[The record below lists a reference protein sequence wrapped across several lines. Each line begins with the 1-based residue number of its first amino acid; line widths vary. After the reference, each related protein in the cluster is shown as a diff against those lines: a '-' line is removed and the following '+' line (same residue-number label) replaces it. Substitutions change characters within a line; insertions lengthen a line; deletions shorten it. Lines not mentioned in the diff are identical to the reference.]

1 MKNKIWKKILAVGIS
16 LLAEAGM
23 LVGCTAQPAVAYA
36 AGMESGIS
44 VTQEASWT
52 DLEKFQAVVSVKVD
66 GLASLTW
73 EKENQ
78 GYENSGGNLSGSE
91 NSGNQG
97 ESFANDQY
105 DFSGEKT
112 EALNAEGMEESGAFS
127 DGNSSSDENIPGE
140 DSSFDE
146 NTSSNTDSAEDNSA
160 TEIVPPAETIPHP
173 TSYELVVWL
182 SEYFQPDASFVAPE
196 GCLKEEL
203 PIETAGGRSTS
214 ITGFRWK
221 INQGETGKQLDI
233 PVTLREEY
241 RFPAEKQ
248 TVSTCQDILH
258 ANGAIS
264 GEENGGG
271 VYIVKKVA
279 NEKDI
284 LCKAPS
290 RNLEIPAANMDFSV
304 EISPKEENL
313 RPGSRIHMD
322 VNLTNNGQVPFYKI
336 SLQAQVKEQEM
347 VPVWEKEPGLEVTES
362 GAVLESLT
370 AGETRTLSFYIDPD
384 LDQKGN
390 LDLELC
396 AKTENPVLLEKTAEK
411 QLVLQQGKAAFTVKK
426 TADCD
431 NASPGETVTYQISIH
446 NTGEVTLH
454 SVVTTERFG
463 LAGVTATFLEQEGI
477 TLNKSKTQ
485 AKIPEIAPGGCVN
498 LKAKVV
504 LPKDLKDQN
513 LVNQIIVVTDET
525 GEESAVRDQA
535 TIRVEDK
542 EKDGNGTG
550 DGTGNGD
557 GTGTGSGSGNGDGS
571 TMAASTSPKTGD
583 PSHKE
588 LFQVLILLSF
598 LFSAAAARKM
608 FGGNVHR

>member
-1 MKNKIWKKILAVGIS
+1 MKNRIWKKILAVGVS

-23 LVGCTAQPAVAYA
+23 LVGCTAQPAVAYGAEMEGGLSVAQDA
-36 AGMESGIS
+36 A
-44 VTQEASWT
+44 WT
-52 DLEKFQAVVSVKVD
+52 DLQKFQAVISVKAD

-73 EKENQ
+73 ENENQ
-78 GYENSGGNLSGSE
+78 EYENLFS
-91 NSGNQG
+91 SGNQDG
-97 ESFANDQY
+97 SLENDQY
-105 DFSGEKT
+105 DFS
-112 EALNAEGMEESGAFS
+112 
-127 DGNSSSDENIPGE
+127 D
-140 DSSFDE
+140 
-146 NTSSNTDSAEDNSA
+146 
-160 TEIVPPAETIPHP
+160 ETIPHP

-182 SEYFQPDASFVAPE
+182 SEYFQPDASFMAPE

-203 PIETAGGRSTS
+203 PIETADGRSSS

-221 INQGETGKQLDI
+221 INPGEQGKQLKI
-233 PVTLREEY
+233 PVTLRDEY
-241 RFPAEKQ
+241 RFPAEKH
-248 TVSTCQDILH
+248 TVPTCQDILH

-271 VYIVKKVA
+271 VYIVKKVE
-279 NEKDI
+279 NEKTI
-284 LCKAPS
+284 LCKALS
-290 RNLEIPAANMDFSV
+290 KNLEIPAAHMDFSV
-304 EISPKEENL
+304 EMEAKEKAL
-313 RPGSRIHMD
+313 YTGKRIHMA

-336 SLQAQVKEQEM
+336 SLQAKVKEQEL
-347 VPVWEKEPGLEVTES
+347 VPVWEKEPGLEVLES
-362 GAVLESLT
+362 GAVLECLS

-384 LDQKGN
+384 MNQKSN
-390 LDLELC
+390 LELF
-396 AKTENPVLLEKTAEK
+396 AKTENPVSLEKAAEK
-411 QLVLQQGKAAFTVKK
+411 QLTLQQGKASFTVKK

-463 LAGVTATFLEQEGI
+463 LAGVTATFQEQRGI
-477 TLNKSKTQ
+477 TLNKSRTQ
-485 AKIPEIAPGGCVN
+485 AKIQEIAPGGCVN

-513 LVNQIIVVTDET
+513 LMNQIIVVTDET

-542 EKDGNGTG
+542 EKDGNGSG
-550 DGTGNGD
+550 NGNGGGNGD
-557 GTGTGSGSGNGDGS
+557 GTGIGSGNNDGS

-583 PSHKE
+583 TSHKE

-598 LFSAAAARKM
+598 LFSAVAARRM
-608 FGGNVHR
+608 FGDNAHR

>member
-1 MKNKIWKKILAVGIS
+1 MKNRIWKKILAVGVS

-23 LVGCTAQPAVAYA
+23 LVGCTAQPAVAYGAEMEGGLSVAQDA
-36 AGMESGIS
+36 A
-44 VTQEASWT
+44 WT
-52 DLEKFQAVVSVKVD
+52 DLQKFQAVISVKAD

-73 EKENQ
+73 ENENQ
-78 GYENSGGNLSGSE
+78 EYESGDENLFS
-91 NSGNQG
+91 SGNQDG
-97 ESFANDQY
+97 SLENDQY
-105 DFSGEKT
+105 DFS
-112 EALNAEGMEESGAFS
+112 
-127 DGNSSSDENIPGE
+127 D
-140 DSSFDE
+140 
-146 NTSSNTDSAEDNSA
+146 
-160 TEIVPPAETIPHP
+160 ETIPHP

-182 SEYFQPDASFVAPE
+182 SEYFQPDVSFMAPE

-203 PIETAGGRSTS
+203 PIETADGRSSS

-221 INQGETGKQLDI
+221 INPGEQGKQLKI
-233 PVTLREEY
+233 PVTLRDEY
-241 RFPAEKQ
+241 RFPAEKH
-248 TVSTCQDILH
+248 TVPTCQDILH

-271 VYIVKKVA
+271 VYIVKKVE
-279 NEKDI
+279 NEKTI
-284 LCKAPS
+284 LCKALS
-290 RNLEIPAANMDFSV
+290 KNLEIPAAHMDFSV
-304 EISPKEENL
+304 EMEAKEKAL
-313 RPGSRIHMD
+313 YTGKRIHMA

-336 SLQAQVKEQEM
+336 SLQAKVKEQEL
-347 VPVWEKEPGLEVTES
+347 VPVWEKEPGLEVLES
-362 GAVLESLT
+362 GAVLECLS

-384 LDQKGN
+384 MNQKSN
-390 LDLELC
+390 LELF
-396 AKTENPVLLEKTAEK
+396 AKTENPVSLEKAAEK
-411 QLVLQQGKAAFTVKK
+411 QLTLQQGKASFTVKK

-463 LAGVTATFLEQEGI
+463 LAGVTAPFQEQRGI
-477 TLNKSKTQ
+477 TLNKSRTQ
-485 AKIPEIAPGGCVN
+485 AKIQEIAPGGCVN

-513 LVNQIIVVTDET
+513 LMNQIIVVTDET

-542 EKDGNGTG
+542 EKDGNGSG
-550 DGTGNGD
+550 NGNGGGNGD
-557 GTGTGSGSGNGDGS
+557 GTGIGSGNNDGS

-583 PSHKE
+583 TSHKE

-598 LFSAAAARKM
+598 LFSAVAARRM
-608 FGGNVHR
+608 FGDNAHR

>member
-1 MKNKIWKKILAVGIS
+1 MKNRIWKKILAVGVS

-23 LVGCTAQPAVAYA
+23 LVGCTAQPAVAYGAEMEGGLSVAQDA
-36 AGMESGIS
+36 A
-44 VTQEASWT
+44 WT
-52 DLEKFQAVVSVKVD
+52 DLQKFQAVISVKAD

-73 EKENQ
+73 ENENQ
-78 GYENSGGNLSGSE
+78 EYESGDENLFS
-91 NSGNQG
+91 SGNQDG
-97 ESFANDQY
+97 SLENDQY
-105 DFSGEKT
+105 DFS
-112 EALNAEGMEESGAFS
+112 
-127 DGNSSSDENIPGE
+127 D
-140 DSSFDE
+140 
-146 NTSSNTDSAEDNSA
+146 
-160 TEIVPPAETIPHP
+160 ETISHP

-182 SEYFQPDASFVAPE
+182 SEYFQPDASFMAPE

-203 PIETAGGRSTS
+203 PIETADGRSSS

-221 INQGETGKQLDI
+221 INSGEQGKQLKI
-233 PVTLREEY
+233 PVTLRDEY
-241 RFPAEKQ
+241 RFPAEKH
-248 TVSTCQDILH
+248 TVPTCQDILH

-271 VYIVKKVA
+271 VYIVKKVE
-279 NEKDI
+279 NEKNI
-284 LCKAPS
+284 LCKALS
-290 RNLEIPAANMDFSV
+290 KSLEIPAAHMDFSV
-304 EISPKEENL
+304 EMEAKEKAL
-313 RPGSRIHMD
+313 YTGKRIHMA

-336 SLQAQVKEQEM
+336 SLQAKVKEQEL
-347 VPVWEKEPGLEVTES
+347 VPVWEKEPGLEVLES
-362 GAVLESLT
+362 GAVLECLS

-384 LDQKGN
+384 MNQKSN
-390 LDLELC
+390 LELF
-396 AKTENPVLLEKTAEK
+396 AKTENPVSLEKAAEK
-411 QLVLQQGKAAFTVKK
+411 QLTLQQGKASFTVKK

-463 LAGVTATFLEQEGI
+463 LAGVTATFQEQRGI
-477 TLNKSKTQ
+477 TLNKSRTQ
-485 AKIPEIAPGGCVN
+485 AKIQEIAPGGCVN

-513 LVNQIIVVTDET
+513 LMNQIIVVTDET

-542 EKDGNGTG
+542 EKDGNGSG
-550 DGTGNGD
+550 NGNGGGNGD
-557 GTGTGSGSGNGDGS
+557 GTGIGSGNNDGS

-583 PSHKE
+583 TSHKE

-598 LFSAAAARKM
+598 LFSAVAARRM
-608 FGGNVHR
+608 FGGNAHR

>member
-1 MKNKIWKKILAVGIS
+1 MKNRIWKKILAVGVS

-23 LVGCTAQPAVAYA
+23 LVGCTAQPAVAYGAEMEGGLSVAQDA
-36 AGMESGIS
+36 A
-44 VTQEASWT
+44 WT
-52 DLEKFQAVVSVKVD
+52 DLQKFQAVISVKAD

-73 EKENQ
+73 ENENQ
-78 GYENSGGNLSGSE
+78 EYENLFS
-91 NSGNQG
+91 SGNQDG
-97 ESFANDQY
+97 SLENDQY
-105 DFSGEKT
+105 DFS
-112 EALNAEGMEESGAFS
+112 
-127 DGNSSSDENIPGE
+127 D
-140 DSSFDE
+140 
-146 NTSSNTDSAEDNSA
+146 
-160 TEIVPPAETIPHP
+160 ETIPHP

-182 SEYFQPDASFVAPE
+182 SEYFQPDASFMAPE

-203 PIETAGGRSTS
+203 PIETADGRSSS

-221 INQGETGKQLDI
+221 INPGEQGKQLKI
-233 PVTLREEY
+233 PVTLRDEY
-241 RFPAEKQ
+241 RFPAEKH
-248 TVSTCQDILH
+248 TVPTCQDILH

-271 VYIVKKVA
+271 VYIVKKVE
-279 NEKDI
+279 NEKNI
-284 LCKAPS
+284 LCKALS
-290 RNLEIPAANMDFSV
+290 KSLEIPAAYMDFSV
-304 EISPKEENL
+304 EMEAKEKAL
-313 RPGSRIHMD
+313 YTGKRIHMA

-336 SLQAQVKEQEM
+336 SLQAKVKEQEL
-347 VPVWEKEPGLEVTES
+347 VPVWEKEPGLEVSES
-362 GAVLESLT
+362 GAVLESLS

-384 LDQKGN
+384 MDQKSN
-390 LDLELC
+390 LELELF
-396 AKTENPVLLEKTAEK
+396 AKTENPVSLEKAAEK
-411 QLVLQQGKAAFTVKK
+411 QLTLQQGKASFTVKK

-463 LAGVTATFLEQEGI
+463 LAGVTATFQEQRGI
-477 TLNKSKTQ
+477 TLNKSRTQ
-485 AKIPEIAPGGCVN
+485 AKIQEIAPGGCVN

-513 LVNQIIVVTDET
+513 LMNQIIVVTDET

-542 EKDGNGTG
+542 EKDGNGSG
-550 DGTGNGD
+550 NGNGGGNGD
-557 GTGTGSGSGNGDGS
+557 GTGIGSGNNDGS

-583 PSHKE
+583 TSHKE

-598 LFSAAAARKM
+598 LFSAVAARRM
-608 FGGNVHR
+608 FGGNAHR

>member
-1 MKNKIWKKILAVGIS
+1 MKNRIWKKILAVGVS

-23 LVGCTAQPAVAYA
+23 LVGCTAQPAVAYGAEMEGGLSVAQDA
-36 AGMESGIS
+36 A
-44 VTQEASWT
+44 WT
-52 DLEKFQAVVSVKVD
+52 DLQKFQAVISVKAD

-73 EKENQ
+73 ENENQ
-78 GYENSGGNLSGSE
+78 EYESGDENLFS
-91 NSGNQG
+91 SGNQD
-97 ESFANDQY
+97 ESLENDQY
-105 DFSGEKT
+105 DFS
-112 EALNAEGMEESGAFS
+112 
-127 DGNSSSDENIPGE
+127 D
-140 DSSFDE
+140 
-146 NTSSNTDSAEDNSA
+146 
-160 TEIVPPAETIPHP
+160 ETIPHP

-182 SEYFQPDASFVAPE
+182 SEYFQPDASFMAPE

-203 PIETAGGRSTS
+203 PIETADGRSSS

-221 INQGETGKQLDI
+221 INPGEQGKQLKI
-233 PVTLREEY
+233 PVTLRDEY
-241 RFPAEKQ
+241 RFPAEKH
-248 TVSTCQDILH
+248 TVPTCQDILH

-271 VYIVKKVA
+271 VYIVKKVE
-279 NEKDI
+279 NEKTI
-284 LCKAPS
+284 LCKALS
-290 RNLEIPAANMDFSV
+290 KNLEIPAAHMDFSV
-304 EISPKEENL
+304 EMEAKEKAL
-313 RPGSRIHMD
+313 YTGKRIHMA

-336 SLQAQVKEQEM
+336 SLQAKVKEQEL
-347 VPVWEKEPGLEVTES
+347 VPVWEKEPGLEVLES
-362 GAVLESLT
+362 GAVLECLS

-384 LDQKGN
+384 MNQKSN
-390 LDLELC
+390 LELF
-396 AKTENPVLLEKTAEK
+396 AKTENPVSLEKAAEK
-411 QLVLQQGKAAFTVKK
+411 QLTLQQGKASFTVKK

-454 SVVTTERFG
+454 SVVTTDRFG
-463 LAGVTATFLEQEGI
+463 LAGVTATFQEQRGI
-477 TLNKSKTQ
+477 TLNKSRTQ

-513 LVNQIIVVTDET
+513 LMNQIIVVTDET

-542 EKDGNGTG
+542 EKDGNGSG
-550 DGTGNGD
+550 NGNGGGNGD
-557 GTGTGSGSGNGDGS
+557 GTGIGSGNNDGS

-583 PSHKE
+583 TSHKE

-598 LFSAAAARKM
+598 LFSAVAARRM
-608 FGGNVHR
+608 FGDNAHR

>member
-1 MKNKIWKKILAVGIS
+1 MKNRIWKKILAVGVS

-23 LVGCTAQPAVAYA
+23 LVGCTAQPAVAYGAEMEGGLSVVQDA
-36 AGMESGIS
+36 A
-44 VTQEASWT
+44 WT
-52 DLEKFQAVVSVKVD
+52 DLQKFQAVISVKAD

-73 EKENQ
+73 ENENQ
-78 GYENSGGNLSGSE
+78 EYESGDENLFS
-91 NSGNQG
+91 SGNQDG
-97 ESFANDQY
+97 SLENDQY
-105 DFSGEKT
+105 DFS
-112 EALNAEGMEESGAFS
+112 
-127 DGNSSSDENIPGE
+127 D
-140 DSSFDE
+140 
-146 NTSSNTDSAEDNSA
+146 
-160 TEIVPPAETIPHP
+160 ETISHP

-182 SEYFQPDASFVAPE
+182 SEYFQPDASFMAPE

-203 PIETAGGRSTS
+203 PIETADGRSSS

-221 INQGETGKQLDI
+221 INPGEQGKQLKI
-233 PVTLREEY
+233 PVTLRDEY
-241 RFPAEKQ
+241 RFPAEKH
-248 TVSTCQDILH
+248 TVPTCQDILH

-271 VYIVKKVA
+271 VYIVKKVE
-279 NEKDI
+279 NEKTI
-284 LCKAPS
+284 LCKALS
-290 RNLEIPAANMDFSV
+290 KNLEIPAAHMDFSV
-304 EISPKEENL
+304 EMEAKEKAL
-313 RPGSRIHMD
+313 YTGKRIHMA

-336 SLQAQVKEQEM
+336 SLQAKVKEQEL
-347 VPVWEKEPGLEVTES
+347 VPVWEKEPGLEVLES
-362 GAVLESLT
+362 GAVLECLS

-384 LDQKGN
+384 MNQKSN
-390 LDLELC
+390 LELF
-396 AKTENPVLLEKTAEK
+396 AKTENPVSLEKAAEK
-411 QLVLQQGKAAFTVKK
+411 QLTLQQGKASFTVKK

-463 LAGVTATFLEQEGI
+463 LAGVTATFQEQRGI
-477 TLNKSKTQ
+477 TLNKSRTQ
-485 AKIPEIAPGGCVN
+485 AKIQEIAPGGCVN

-513 LVNQIIVVTDET
+513 LMNQIIVVTDET

-542 EKDGNGTG
+542 EKDGNGSG
-550 DGTGNGD
+550 NGNGGGNGD
-557 GTGTGSGSGNGDGS
+557 GTGIGSGNNDGS

-583 PSHKE
+583 TSHKE

-598 LFSAAAARKM
+598 LFSAVAARRM
-608 FGGNVHR
+608 FGGNAHR

>member
-1 MKNKIWKKILAVGIS
+1 MKNRIWKKILAVGVS

-23 LVGCTAQPAVAYA
+23 LVGCTAQPAVAYGAEMEGGLSVAQDA
-36 AGMESGIS
+36 A
-44 VTQEASWT
+44 WT
-52 DLEKFQAVVSVKVD
+52 DLQKFQAVISVKAD

-73 EKENQ
+73 ENENQ
-78 GYENSGGNLSGSE
+78 EYENLFS
-91 NSGNQG
+91 SGNQDG
-97 ESFANDQY
+97 SLENDQY
-105 DFSGEKT
+105 DFS
-112 EALNAEGMEESGAFS
+112 
-127 DGNSSSDENIPGE
+127 D
-140 DSSFDE
+140 
-146 NTSSNTDSAEDNSA
+146 
-160 TEIVPPAETIPHP
+160 ETIPHP

-182 SEYFQPDASFVAPE
+182 SEYFQPDASFMAPE

-203 PIETAGGRSTS
+203 PIETADGRSSS

-221 INQGETGKQLDI
+221 INSGEQGKQLKI
-233 PVTLREEY
+233 PVTLRDEY
-241 RFPAEKQ
+241 RFPAEKH
-248 TVSTCQDILH
+248 TVPTCQDILH

-271 VYIVKKVA
+271 VYIVKKVE
-279 NEKDI
+279 NEKTI
-284 LCKAPS
+284 LCKALS
-290 RNLEIPAANMDFSV
+290 KNLEIPAAHMDFSV
-304 EISPKEENL
+304 EMEAKEKAL
-313 RPGSRIHMD
+313 YTGKRIHMA

-336 SLQAQVKEQEM
+336 SLQAKVKEQEL
-347 VPVWEKEPGLEVTES
+347 VPVWEKEPGLEVSES
-362 GAVLESLT
+362 GAVLESLS

-384 LDQKGN
+384 MDQKSN
-390 LDLELC
+390 LELELF
-396 AKTENPVLLEKTAEK
+396 AKTENPVSLEKAAEK
-411 QLVLQQGKAAFTVKK
+411 QLTLQQGKASFTVKK

-463 LAGVTATFLEQEGI
+463 LAGVTATFQEQRGI
-477 TLNKSKTQ
+477 TLNKSRTQ
-485 AKIPEIAPGGCVN
+485 AKIQEIAPGGCVN

-513 LVNQIIVVTDET
+513 LMNQIIVVTDET

-542 EKDGNGTG
+542 EKDGNGSG
-550 DGTGNGD
+550 NGNGGGNGD
-557 GTGTGSGSGNGDGS
+557 GTGIGSGNNDGS

-583 PSHKE
+583 TSHKE

-598 LFSAAAARKM
+598 LFSAVAARRM
-608 FGGNVHR
+608 FGGNAHR

>member
-1 MKNKIWKKILAVGIS
+1 MKNRIWKKILAVGVS

-23 LVGCTAQPAVAYA
+23 LVGCTAQPAVAYGAEMEGGLSVVQDA
-36 AGMESGIS
+36 A
-44 VTQEASWT
+44 WT
-52 DLEKFQAVVSVKVD
+52 DLQKFQAVISVKAD

-73 EKENQ
+73 ENENQ
-78 GYENSGGNLSGSE
+78 EYESDDENLFS
-91 NSGNQG
+91 SGNQDG
-97 ESFANDQY
+97 SLENDQY
-105 DFSGEKT
+105 DFS
-112 EALNAEGMEESGAFS
+112 
-127 DGNSSSDENIPGE
+127 D
-140 DSSFDE
+140 
-146 NTSSNTDSAEDNSA
+146 
-160 TEIVPPAETIPHP
+160 ETIPHP

-182 SEYFQPDASFVAPE
+182 SEYFQPDASFMAPE

-203 PIETAGGRSTS
+203 PIETADGRSSS

-221 INQGETGKQLDI
+221 INPGEQGKQLKI
-233 PVTLREEY
+233 PVTLRDEY
-241 RFPAEKQ
+241 RFPAEKH
-248 TVSTCQDILH
+248 TVPTCQDILH

-271 VYIVKKVA
+271 VYIVKKVE
-279 NEKDI
+279 NEKTI
-284 LCKAPS
+284 LCKALS
-290 RNLEIPAANMDFSV
+290 KNLEIPAAHMDFSV
-304 EISPKEENL
+304 EMEAKEKAL
-313 RPGSRIHMD
+313 YTGKRIHMA

-336 SLQAQVKEQEM
+336 SLQAKVKEQEL
-347 VPVWEKEPGLEVTES
+347 VPVWEKEPGLEVLES
-362 GAVLESLT
+362 GAVLECLS

-384 LDQKGN
+384 MNQKSN
-390 LDLELC
+390 LELF
-396 AKTENPVLLEKTAEK
+396 AKTENPVSLEKAAEK
-411 QLVLQQGKAAFTVKK
+411 QLTLQQGKASFTVKK

-463 LAGVTATFLEQEGI
+463 LAGVTATFQEQRGI
-477 TLNKSKTQ
+477 TLNKSRTQ
-485 AKIPEIAPGGCVN
+485 AKIQEIAPGGCVN

-513 LVNQIIVVTDET
+513 LMNQIIVVTDET

-542 EKDGNGTG
+542 EKDGNGSG
-550 DGTGNGD
+550 NGNGGGNGD
-557 GTGTGSGSGNGDGS
+557 GTGIGSGNNDGS

-583 PSHKE
+583 TSHKE

-598 LFSAAAARKM
+598 LFSAVAARRM
-608 FGGNVHR
+608 FGGNAHR

>member
-1 MKNKIWKKILAVGIS
+1 MKNRIWKKILAVGVS

-23 LVGCTAQPAVAYA
+23 LVGCTAQPAVAYGAEMEGGLSVVQDA
-36 AGMESGIS
+36 A
-44 VTQEASWT
+44 WT
-52 DLEKFQAVVSVKVD
+52 DLQKFQAVISVKAD

-73 EKENQ
+73 ENENQ
-78 GYENSGGNLSGSE
+78 EYESGDENLFS
-91 NSGNQG
+91 SGNQDG
-97 ESFANDQY
+97 SLENDQY
-105 DFSGEKT
+105 DFS
-112 EALNAEGMEESGAFS
+112 
-127 DGNSSSDENIPGE
+127 D
-140 DSSFDE
+140 
-146 NTSSNTDSAEDNSA
+146 
-160 TEIVPPAETIPHP
+160 ETISHP

-182 SEYFQPDASFVAPE
+182 SEYFQPDASFMAPE

-203 PIETAGGRSTS
+203 PIETADGRSSS

-221 INQGETGKQLDI
+221 INSGEQGKQLKI
-233 PVTLREEY
+233 PVTLRDEY
-241 RFPAEKQ
+241 RFPAEKH
-248 TVSTCQDILH
+248 TVPTCQDILH

-271 VYIVKKVA
+271 VYIVKKVE
-279 NEKDI
+279 NEKNI
-284 LCKAPS
+284 LCKALS
-290 RNLEIPAANMDFSV
+290 KSLEIPAAHMDFSV
-304 EISPKEENL
+304 EMEAKEKAL
-313 RPGSRIHMD
+313 YTGKRIHMA

-336 SLQAQVKEQEM
+336 SLQAKVKEQEL
-347 VPVWEKEPGLEVTES
+347 VPVWEKEPGLEVLES
-362 GAVLESLT
+362 GAVLECLS

-384 LDQKGN
+384 MNQKSN
-390 LDLELC
+390 LELF
-396 AKTENPVLLEKTAEK
+396 AKTENPVSLEKAAEK
-411 QLVLQQGKAAFTVKK
+411 QLTLQQGKASFTVKK

-463 LAGVTATFLEQEGI
+463 LAGVTATFQEQRGI
-477 TLNKSKTQ
+477 TLNKSRTQ
-485 AKIPEIAPGGCVN
+485 AKIQEIAPGGCVN

-513 LVNQIIVVTDET
+513 LMNQIIVVTDET

-542 EKDGNGTG
+542 EKDGNGSG
-550 DGTGNGD
+550 NGNGGGNGD
-557 GTGTGSGSGNGDGS
+557 GTGIGSGNNDGS

-583 PSHKE
+583 TSHKE

-598 LFSAAAARKM
+598 LFSAVAARRM
-608 FGGNVHR
+608 FGGNAHR

>member
-1 MKNKIWKKILAVGIS
+1 MKNRIWKKILAVGVS

-23 LVGCTAQPAVAYA
+23 LVGCTAQPAVAYGAEMEGGLSVVQDA
-36 AGMESGIS
+36 A
-44 VTQEASWT
+44 WT
-52 DLEKFQAVVSVKVD
+52 DLQKFQAVISVKAD

-73 EKENQ
+73 ENENQ
-78 GYENSGGNLSGSE
+78 EYESGDENLFS
-91 NSGNQG
+91 SGNQDG
-97 ESFANDQY
+97 SLENDQY
-105 DFSGEKT
+105 DFS
-112 EALNAEGMEESGAFS
+112 
-127 DGNSSSDENIPGE
+127 D
-140 DSSFDE
+140 
-146 NTSSNTDSAEDNSA
+146 
-160 TEIVPPAETIPHP
+160 ETIPHP

-182 SEYFQPDASFVAPE
+182 SEYFQPDASFMAPE

-203 PIETAGGRSTS
+203 PIETADGRSSS

-221 INQGETGKQLDI
+221 INPGEQGKQLKI
-233 PVTLREEY
+233 PVTLRDEY
-241 RFPAEKQ
+241 RFPAEKH
-248 TVSTCQDILH
+248 TVPTCQDILH

-271 VYIVKKVA
+271 VYIVKKVE
-279 NEKDI
+279 NEKTI
-284 LCKAPS
+284 LCKALS
-290 RNLEIPAANMDFSV
+290 KNLEIPAAHMDFSV
-304 EISPKEENL
+304 EMEAKEKAL
-313 RPGSRIHMD
+313 YTGKRIHMA

-336 SLQAQVKEQEM
+336 SLQAKVKEQEL
-347 VPVWEKEPGLEVTES
+347 VPVWEKEPGLEVLES
-362 GAVLESLT
+362 GAVLECLS

-384 LDQKGN
+384 MNQKSN
-390 LDLELC
+390 LELF
-396 AKTENPVLLEKTAEK
+396 AKTENPVSLEKAAEK
-411 QLVLQQGKAAFTVKK
+411 QLTLQQGKAAFTVKK

-463 LAGVTATFLEQEGI
+463 LAGVTATFQEQRGI
-477 TLNKSKTQ
+477 TLNKSRTQ
-485 AKIPEIAPGGCVN
+485 AKIQEIAPGGCVN

-513 LVNQIIVVTDET
+513 LMNQIIVVTDET

-542 EKDGNGTG
+542 EKDGNGSG
-550 DGTGNGD
+550 NGNGGGNGD
-557 GTGTGSGSGNGDGS
+557 GTGIGSGNNDGS

-583 PSHKE
+583 TSHKE

-598 LFSAAAARKM
+598 LFSAVAARRM
-608 FGGNVHR
+608 FGDNAHR

>member
-1 MKNKIWKKILAVGIS
+1 MKNRIWKKILAVGVS

-23 LVGCTAQPAVAYA
+23 LVGCTAQPAVAYGAEMEGGLSVVQDA
-36 AGMESGIS
+36 A
-44 VTQEASWT
+44 WT
-52 DLEKFQAVVSVKVD
+52 DLQKFQAVISVKAD

-73 EKENQ
+73 ENENQ
-78 GYENSGGNLSGSE
+78 EYESGDENLFS
-91 NSGNQG
+91 SGNQDG
-97 ESFANDQY
+97 SLENDQY
-105 DFSGEKT
+105 DFS
-112 EALNAEGMEESGAFS
+112 
-127 DGNSSSDENIPGE
+127 D
-140 DSSFDE
+140 
-146 NTSSNTDSAEDNSA
+146 
-160 TEIVPPAETIPHP
+160 ETISHP

-182 SEYFQPDASFVAPE
+182 SEYFQPDASFMAPE

-203 PIETAGGRSTS
+203 PIETADGRSSS

-221 INQGETGKQLDI
+221 INPGEQGKQLKI
-233 PVTLREEY
+233 PVTLRDEY
-241 RFPAEKQ
+241 RFPAEKH
-248 TVSTCQDILH
+248 TVPTCQDILH

-271 VYIVKKVA
+271 VYIVKKVE
-279 NEKDI
+279 NEKNI
-284 LCKAPS
+284 LCKALS
-290 RNLEIPAANMDFSV
+290 KSLEIPAAYMDFSV
-304 EISPKEENL
+304 EMEAKEKAL
-313 RPGSRIHMD
+313 YTGKRIHMA

-336 SLQAQVKEQEM
+336 SLQAKVKEQEL
-347 VPVWEKEPGLEVTES
+347 VPVWEKEPGLEVLES
-362 GAVLESLT
+362 GAVLECLS

-384 LDQKGN
+384 MNQKSN
-390 LDLELC
+390 LELF
-396 AKTENPVLLEKTAEK
+396 AKTENPVSLEKAAEK
-411 QLVLQQGKAAFTVKK
+411 QLTLQQGKASFTVKK

-463 LAGVTATFLEQEGI
+463 LAGVTATFQEQRGI
-477 TLNKSKTQ
+477 TLNKSRTQ
-485 AKIPEIAPGGCVN
+485 AKIQEIAPGGCVN

-513 LVNQIIVVTDET
+513 LMNQIIVVTDET

-542 EKDGNGTG
+542 EKDGNGNG
-550 DGTGNGD
+550 SGNGNGGGNGD
-557 GTGTGSGSGNGDGS
+557 GTGIGSGNNDGS

-583 PSHKE
+583 TSHKE

-598 LFSAAAARKM
+598 LFSAVAARRM
-608 FGGNVHR
+608 FGGNAHR

>member
-1 MKNKIWKKILAVGIS
+1 MKNRIWKKILAVGVS

-23 LVGCTAQPAVAYA
+23 LVGCTAQPAVAYGAEMEGGLSVAQDA
-36 AGMESGIS
+36 A
-44 VTQEASWT
+44 WT
-52 DLEKFQAVVSVKVD
+52 DLQKFQAVISVKAD

-73 EKENQ
+73 ENENQ
-78 GYENSGGNLSGSE
+78 EYENLFS
-91 NSGNQG
+91 SGNQDG
-97 ESFANDQY
+97 SLENDQY
-105 DFSGEKT
+105 DFS
-112 EALNAEGMEESGAFS
+112 
-127 DGNSSSDENIPGE
+127 D
-140 DSSFDE
+140 
-146 NTSSNTDSAEDNSA
+146 
-160 TEIVPPAETIPHP
+160 ETIPHP

-182 SEYFQPDASFVAPE
+182 SEYFQPDASFMAPE

-203 PIETAGGRSTS
+203 PIETADGRSSS

-221 INQGETGKQLDI
+221 INPGEQGKQLKI
-233 PVTLREEY
+233 PVTLRDEY
-241 RFPAEKQ
+241 RFPAEKH
-248 TVSTCQDILH
+248 TVPTCQDILH

-271 VYIVKKVA
+271 VYIVKKVE
-279 NEKDI
+279 NEKTI
-284 LCKAPS
+284 LCKALS
-290 RNLEIPAANMDFSV
+290 KNLEIPAAHMDFSV
-304 EISPKEENL
+304 EMEAKEKAL
-313 RPGSRIHMD
+313 YTGKRIHMA

-336 SLQAQVKEQEM
+336 SLQAKVKEQEL
-347 VPVWEKEPGLEVTES
+347 VPVWEKEPGLEVSES
-362 GAVLESLT
+362 GAVLESLS

-384 LDQKGN
+384 MNQKSN
-390 LDLELC
+390 LELELF
-396 AKTENPVLLEKTAEK
+396 AKTENPVSLEKAAEK
-411 QLVLQQGKAAFTVKK
+411 QLTLQQGKASFTVKK

-463 LAGVTATFLEQEGI
+463 LAGVTATFQEQRGI
-477 TLNKSKTQ
+477 TLNKSRTQ
-485 AKIPEIAPGGCVN
+485 AKIQEIAPGGCVN

-513 LVNQIIVVTDET
+513 LMNQIIVVTDET

-542 EKDGNGTG
+542 EKDGNGSG
-550 DGTGNGD
+550 NGNGGGNGD
-557 GTGTGSGSGNGDGS
+557 GTGIGSGNNDGS

-583 PSHKE
+583 TSHKE

-598 LFSAAAARKM
+598 LFSAVAARRM
-608 FGGNVHR
+608 FGDNAHR

>member
-1 MKNKIWKKILAVGIS
+1 MKNRIWKKILAVGVS

-23 LVGCTAQPAVAYA
+23 LVGCTAQPAVAYGAEMEGGLSVAQDA
-36 AGMESGIS
+36 A
-44 VTQEASWT
+44 WT
-52 DLEKFQAVVSVKVD
+52 DLQKFQAVISVKAD

-73 EKENQ
+73 ENENQ
-78 GYENSGGNLSGSE
+78 EYENLFS
-91 NSGNQG
+91 SGNQDG
-97 ESFANDQY
+97 SLENDQY
-105 DFSGEKT
+105 DFS
-112 EALNAEGMEESGAFS
+112 
-127 DGNSSSDENIPGE
+127 D
-140 DSSFDE
+140 
-146 NTSSNTDSAEDNSA
+146 
-160 TEIVPPAETIPHP
+160 ETIPHP

-182 SEYFQPDASFVAPE
+182 SEYFQPDASFMAPE

-203 PIETAGGRSTS
+203 PIETADGRSSS

-221 INQGETGKQLDI
+221 INPGEQGKQLKI
-233 PVTLREEY
+233 PVTLRDEY
-241 RFPAEKQ
+241 RFPAEKH
-248 TVSTCQDILH
+248 TVPTCQDILH

-271 VYIVKKVA
+271 VYIVKKVE
-279 NEKDI
+279 NEKTI
-284 LCKAPS
+284 LCKALS
-290 RNLEIPAANMDFSV
+290 KNLEIPAAHMDFSV
-304 EISPKEENL
+304 EMEAKEKAL
-313 RPGSRIHMD
+313 YTGKRIHMA

-336 SLQAQVKEQEM
+336 SLQAKVKEQEL
-347 VPVWEKEPGLEVTES
+347 VPVWEKEPGLEVSES
-362 GAVLESLT
+362 GAVLECLS

-384 LDQKGN
+384 MNQKSN
-390 LDLELC
+390 LELELF
-396 AKTENPVLLEKTAEK
+396 AKTENPVSLEKAAEK
-411 QLVLQQGKAAFTVKK
+411 QLTLQQGKASFTVKK

-463 LAGVTATFLEQEGI
+463 LAGVTATFQEQRGI
-477 TLNKSKTQ
+477 TLNKSRTQ
-485 AKIPEIAPGGCVN
+485 AKIQEIAPGGCVN

-513 LVNQIIVVTDET
+513 LMNQIIVVTDET

-542 EKDGNGTG
+542 EKDGNGSGNGNG
-550 DGTGNGD
+550 DGNGD
-557 GTGTGSGSGNGDGS
+557 GTGIGSGNNDGS

-583 PSHKE
+583 TSHKE

-598 LFSAAAARKM
+598 LFSAVAARRM
-608 FGGNVHR
+608 FGDNAHR

>member
-1 MKNKIWKKILAVGIS
+1 MKNRIWKKILAVGVS

-23 LVGCTAQPAVAYA
+23 LVGCTAQPAVAYGAEMEGGLSVAQDA
-36 AGMESGIS
+36 A
-44 VTQEASWT
+44 WT
-52 DLEKFQAVVSVKVD
+52 DLQKFQAVISVKAD

-73 EKENQ
+73 ENENQ
-78 GYENSGGNLSGSE
+78 EYENLFS
-91 NSGNQG
+91 SGNQDG
-97 ESFANDQY
+97 SLENDQY
-105 DFSGEKT
+105 DFS
-112 EALNAEGMEESGAFS
+112 
-127 DGNSSSDENIPGE
+127 D
-140 DSSFDE
+140 
-146 NTSSNTDSAEDNSA
+146 
-160 TEIVPPAETIPHP
+160 ETIPHP

-182 SEYFQPDASFVAPE
+182 SEYFQPDASFMAPE

-203 PIETAGGRSTS
+203 PIETADGRSSS

-221 INQGETGKQLDI
+221 INPGEQGKQLKI
-233 PVTLREEY
+233 PVTLRDEY
-241 RFPAEKQ
+241 RFPAEKH
-248 TVSTCQDILH
+248 TVPTCQDILH

-271 VYIVKKVA
+271 VYIVKKVE
-279 NEKDI
+279 NEKTI
-284 LCKAPS
+284 LCKALS
-290 RNLEIPAANMDFSV
+290 KNLEIPAAHMDFSV
-304 EISPKEENL
+304 EMEAREKAL
-313 RPGSRIHMD
+313 YTGKRIHMA

-336 SLQAQVKEQEM
+336 SLQAKVKEQEL
-347 VPVWEKEPGLEVTES
+347 VPVWEKEPGLEVLES
-362 GAVLESLT
+362 GAVLECLS

-384 LDQKGN
+384 MDQKSN
-390 LDLELC
+390 LELELF
-396 AKTENPVLLEKTAEK
+396 AKTENPVSLEKAAEK
-411 QLVLQQGKAAFTVKK
+411 QLTLQQGKASFTVKK

-463 LAGVTATFLEQEGI
+463 LAGVTATFQEQRGI
-477 TLNKSKTQ
+477 TLNKSRTQ
-485 AKIPEIAPGGCVN
+485 AKIQEIAPGGCVN

-513 LVNQIIVVTDET
+513 LMNQIIVVTDET

-542 EKDGNGTG
+542 EKDGNGNG
-550 DGTGNGD
+550 SGNGNGGGNGD
-557 GTGTGSGSGNGDGS
+557 GTGIGSGNNDGS

-583 PSHKE
+583 TSHKE

-598 LFSAAAARKM
+598 LFSAVAARRM
-608 FGGNVHR
+608 FGGNAHR

>member
-1 MKNKIWKKILAVGIS
+1 MKNRIWKKILAVGVS

-23 LVGCTAQPAVAYA
+23 LVGCTAQPAVAYGAEMEGGLSVAQDA
-36 AGMESGIS
+36 A
-44 VTQEASWT
+44 WT
-52 DLEKFQAVVSVKVD
+52 DLQKFQAVISVKAD

-73 EKENQ
+73 ENENQ
-78 GYENSGGNLSGSE
+78 EYESGDENLFS
-91 NSGNQG
+91 SGNQDG
-97 ESFANDQY
+97 SLENDQY
-105 DFSGEKT
+105 DFS
-112 EALNAEGMEESGAFS
+112 
-127 DGNSSSDENIPGE
+127 D
-140 DSSFDE
+140 
-146 NTSSNTDSAEDNSA
+146 
-160 TEIVPPAETIPHP
+160 ETIPHP

-182 SEYFQPDASFVAPE
+182 SEYFQPDASFMAPE

-203 PIETAGGRSTS
+203 PIETADGRSSS

-221 INQGETGKQLDI
+221 INPGEQGKQLKI
-233 PVTLREEY
+233 PVTLRDEY
-241 RFPAEKQ
+241 RFPAEKH
-248 TVSTCQDILH
+248 TVPTCQDILH

-271 VYIVKKVA
+271 VYIVKKVE
-279 NEKDI
+279 NEKNI
-284 LCKAPS
+284 LCKALS
-290 RNLEIPAANMDFSV
+290 KSLEIPAAHMDFSV
-304 EISPKEENL
+304 EMEAKEKAL
-313 RPGSRIHMD
+313 YTGKRIHMA

-336 SLQAQVKEQEM
+336 SLQAKVKEQEL
-347 VPVWEKEPGLEVTES
+347 VPVWEKEPGLEVLES
-362 GAVLESLT
+362 GAVLECLS

-384 LDQKGN
+384 MNQKSN
-390 LDLELC
+390 LELF
-396 AKTENPVLLEKTAEK
+396 AKTENPVSLEKAAEK
-411 QLVLQQGKAAFTVKK
+411 QLTLQQGKASFTVKK

-463 LAGVTATFLEQEGI
+463 LAGVTATFQEQRGI
-477 TLNKSKTQ
+477 TLNKSRTQ
-485 AKIPEIAPGGCVN
+485 AKIQEIAPGGCVN

-513 LVNQIIVVTDET
+513 LMNQIIVVTDET

-542 EKDGNGTG
+542 EKDGNGSG
-550 DGTGNGD
+550 NGNGGGNGD
-557 GTGTGSGSGNGDGS
+557 GTGIGSGNNDGS

-583 PSHKE
+583 TSHKE

-598 LFSAAAARKM
+598 LFSAVAARRM
-608 FGGNVHR
+608 FGGNAHR

>member
-1 MKNKIWKKILAVGIS
+1 MKNRIWKKILAVGVS

-23 LVGCTAQPAVAYA
+23 LVGCTAQPAVAYGAEMEGGLSVVQDA
-36 AGMESGIS
+36 A
-44 VTQEASWT
+44 WT
-52 DLEKFQAVVSVKVD
+52 DLQKFQAVISVKAD

-73 EKENQ
+73 ENENQ
-78 GYENSGGNLSGSE
+78 EYENLFS
-91 NSGNQG
+91 SGNQDG
-97 ESFANDQY
+97 SLENDQY
-105 DFSGEKT
+105 DFS
-112 EALNAEGMEESGAFS
+112 
-127 DGNSSSDENIPGE
+127 D
-140 DSSFDE
+140 
-146 NTSSNTDSAEDNSA
+146 
-160 TEIVPPAETIPHP
+160 ETISHP

-182 SEYFQPDASFVAPE
+182 SEYFQPDASFMAPE

-203 PIETAGGRSTS
+203 PIETADGRSSS

-221 INQGETGKQLDI
+221 INPGEQGKQLKI
-233 PVTLREEY
+233 PVTLRDEY
-241 RFPAEKQ
+241 RFPAEKH
-248 TVSTCQDILH
+248 TVPTCQDILH

-271 VYIVKKVA
+271 VYIVKKVE
-279 NEKDI
+279 NEKNI
-284 LCKAPS
+284 LCKALS
-290 RNLEIPAANMDFSV
+290 KSLEIPAAYMDFSV
-304 EISPKEENL
+304 EMEAKEKAL
-313 RPGSRIHMD
+313 YTGKRIHMA

-336 SLQAQVKEQEM
+336 SLQAKVKEQEL
-347 VPVWEKEPGLEVTES
+347 VPVWEKEPGLEVSES
-362 GAVLESLT
+362 GAVLESLS

-384 LDQKGN
+384 MNQKSN
-390 LDLELC
+390 LELELF
-396 AKTENPVLLEKTAEK
+396 AKTENPVSLEKAAEK
-411 QLVLQQGKAAFTVKK
+411 QLTLQQGKASFTVKK

-463 LAGVTATFLEQEGI
+463 LAGVTATFQEQRGI
-477 TLNKSKTQ
+477 TLNKSRTQ
-485 AKIPEIAPGGCVN
+485 AKIQEIAPGGCVN

-513 LVNQIIVVTDET
+513 LMNQIIVVTDET

-542 EKDGNGTG
+542 EKDGNGSG
-550 DGTGNGD
+550 NGNGGGNGD
-557 GTGTGSGSGNGDGS
+557 GTGIGSGNNDGS

-583 PSHKE
+583 TSHKE

-598 LFSAAAARKM
+598 LFSAVAARRM
-608 FGGNVHR
+608 FGDNAHR

>member
-1 MKNKIWKKILAVGIS
+1 MKNRIWKKILAVGVS

-23 LVGCTAQPAVAYA
+23 LVGCTAQPAVAYGAEMEGGLSVAQDA
-36 AGMESGIS
+36 A
-44 VTQEASWT
+44 WT
-52 DLEKFQAVVSVKVD
+52 DLQKFQAVISVKAD

-73 EKENQ
+73 ENENQ
-78 GYENSGGNLSGSE
+78 EYENLFS
-91 NSGNQG
+91 SGNQDG
-97 ESFANDQY
+97 SLENDQY
-105 DFSGEKT
+105 DFS
-112 EALNAEGMEESGAFS
+112 
-127 DGNSSSDENIPGE
+127 D
-140 DSSFDE
+140 
-146 NTSSNTDSAEDNSA
+146 
-160 TEIVPPAETIPHP
+160 ETIPHP

-203 PIETAGGRSTS
+203 PIETADGRSSS

-221 INQGETGKQLDI
+221 INPGEQGKQLKI
-233 PVTLREEY
+233 PVTLRDEY
-241 RFPAEKQ
+241 RFPAEKH
-248 TVSTCQDILH
+248 TVPTCQDILH

-271 VYIVKKVA
+271 VYIVKKVE
-279 NEKDI
+279 NEKTI
-284 LCKAPS
+284 LCKALS
-290 RNLEIPAANMDFSV
+290 KNLEIPAAHMDFSV
-304 EISPKEENL
+304 EMEAKEKAL
-313 RPGSRIHMD
+313 YTGKRIHMA

-336 SLQAQVKEQEM
+336 SLQAKVKEQEL
-347 VPVWEKEPGLEVTES
+347 VPVWEKEPGLEVSES
-362 GAVLESLT
+362 GAVLESLS
-370 AGETRTLSFYIDPD
+370 AGETRILSFYIDPD
-384 LDQKGN
+384 MDQKSN
-390 LDLELC
+390 LELELF
-396 AKTENPVLLEKTAEK
+396 AKTENPVSLEKAAEK
-411 QLVLQQGKAAFTVKK
+411 QLTLQQGKASFTVKK

-463 LAGVTATFLEQEGI
+463 LAGVTATFQEQRGI
-477 TLNKSKTQ
+477 TLNKSRTQ
-485 AKIPEIAPGGCVN
+485 AKIQEIAPGGCVN

-513 LVNQIIVVTDET
+513 LMNQIIVVTDET

-542 EKDGNGTG
+542 EKDGNGNG
-550 DGTGNGD
+550 SGNGNGGGNGD
-557 GTGTGSGSGNGDGS
+557 GTGIGSGNNDGS

-583 PSHKE
+583 TSHKE

-598 LFSAAAARKM
+598 LFSAVAARRM
-608 FGGNVHR
+608 FEGNAHR

>member
-1 MKNKIWKKILAVGIS
+1 MKNRIWKKILAVGVS

-23 LVGCTAQPAVAYA
+23 LVGCTAQPAVAYGAEMEGGLSVAQDA
-36 AGMESGIS
+36 A
-44 VTQEASWT
+44 WT
-52 DLEKFQAVVSVKVD
+52 DLQKFQAVISVKAD

-73 EKENQ
+73 ENENQ
-78 GYENSGGNLSGSE
+78 EYENLFS
-91 NSGNQG
+91 SGNQDG
-97 ESFANDQY
+97 SLENDQY
-105 DFSGEKT
+105 DFS
-112 EALNAEGMEESGAFS
+112 
-127 DGNSSSDENIPGE
+127 D
-140 DSSFDE
+140 
-146 NTSSNTDSAEDNSA
+146 
-160 TEIVPPAETIPHP
+160 ETIPHP

-182 SEYFQPDASFVAPE
+182 SEYFQPDASFMAPE

-203 PIETAGGRSTS
+203 PIETADGRSSS

-221 INQGETGKQLDI
+221 INPGEQGKQLKI
-233 PVTLREEY
+233 PVTLRDEY
-241 RFPAEKQ
+241 RFPAEKH
-248 TVSTCQDILH
+248 TVPTCQDILH

-271 VYIVKKVA
+271 VYIVKKVE
-279 NEKDI
+279 NEKTI
-284 LCKAPS
+284 LCKALS
-290 RNLEIPAANMDFSV
+290 KNLEIPAAHMDFSV
-304 EISPKEENL
+304 EMEAKEKAL
-313 RPGSRIHMD
+313 YTGKRIHMA

-336 SLQAQVKEQEM
+336 SLQAKVKEQEL
-347 VPVWEKEPGLEVTES
+347 VPVWEKEPGLEVLES
-362 GAVLESLT
+362 GAVLECLS

-384 LDQKGN
+384 MDQKSN
-390 LDLELC
+390 LELELF
-396 AKTENPVLLEKTAEK
+396 AKTENPVSLEKAAEK
-411 QLVLQQGKAAFTVKK
+411 QLTLQQGKASFTVKK

-463 LAGVTATFLEQEGI
+463 LAGVTATFQEQRGI
-477 TLNKSKTQ
+477 TLNKSRTQ
-485 AKIPEIAPGGCVN
+485 AKIQEIAPGGCVN

-513 LVNQIIVVTDET
+513 LMNQIIVVTDET

-542 EKDGNGTG
+542 EKDGNGSG
-550 DGTGNGD
+550 NGNGGGNGD
-557 GTGTGSGSGNGDGS
+557 GTGIGSGNNDGS

-583 PSHKE
+583 TSHKE

-598 LFSAAAARKM
+598 LFSAVAARRM
-608 FGGNVHR
+608 FGDNAHR